1 MITIDCL
8 QGSTEWMSARVGIPT
23 ASKFDEILD
32 VKGKPSR
39 QRQKYLYALSGER
52 IIGSKEDSYQNA
64 TMKRGI
70 EMEHE
75 ARELYEMINGV
86 EVKQVGIC
94 YPDEKKL
101 YAASPD
107 GLVGDNGLVEIKCPL
122 LTTIVAYHINGN
134 LVEDYFQQLQGQLLV
149 TGREWVDIIAYYPA
163 FKPLII
169 RVNRDENFTRAL
181 IAELHVFCVELDE
194 ITEKLRRI
202 K

>member
-75 ARELYEMINGV
+75 ARELYEI
-86 EVKQVGIC
+86 
-94 YPDEKKL
+94 
-101 YAASPD
+101 
-107 GLVGDNGLVEIKCPL
+107 EIKCPL